1 MVSCKKLRVNAK
13 KLLGLGWRDVT
24 LLLEAWLLLA
34 WVDFVISVLPYRYW
48 SHWLKVATRAGQDFA
63 VSGREKDIAGIIQLS
78 EAAARNHLRSMN
90 CLRRCLAQQ
99 RLLRRRQV
107 GSHMHIGVRK
117 TAKGLE
123 AHAWLT
129 SQGRVLNDE
138 PDVGEHYSA
147 LQAEQWASI
156 NRFLP

>member
-1 MVSCKKLRVNAK
+1 MASCKKLRVNAK
-13 KLLGLGWRDVT
+13 KLLGLGLRDIT

-48 SHWLKVATRAGQDFA
+48 SHWLKGATKAGQDFA
-63 VSGREKDIAGIIQLS
+63 AKGREKDIAGIIQLS
-78 EAAARNHLRSMN
+78 EAAARNHLRPMN

-107 GSHMHIGVRK
+107 SSHMHIGVRK

-129 SQGRVLNDE
+129 SQGQVLNDE
-138 PDVGEHYSA
+138 PNVGDRYSQ
-147 LQAEQWASI
+147 LQSEQWQSI
-156 NRFLP
+156 SHFIS